1 MQHIRGIRK
10 ESKEAVKLK
19 KVLGPVAIIIIILG
33 VCALLF
39 IPKYNSLVTAEEN
52 VDSKWA
58 QVENQL
64 QRRYDLIPNLVE
76 SVKGYAKHEQEVIAS
91 ITEARAQLGNAQ
103 TPEQQ
108 AIANDALN
116 GALSRLLVVVE
127 NYPNLKADAN
137 FRQLMDEL
145 AGTENRLAVARED
158 YNNEVQGF
166 NKIVKRFPGNIVA
179 SMFGFEQKEYFKA
192 SAGAEK
198 APAVDFSDSGKQ

>member
-1 MQHIRGIRK
+1 MK
-10 ESKEAVKLK
+10 KL
-19 KVLGPVAIIIIILG
+19 LGPIGIIVIIL
-33 VCALLF
+33 VVIALLF

-64 QRRYDLIPNLVE
+64 QRRYNLIPNLVE
-76 SVKGYAKHEQEVIAS
+76 SVKGYANHEQEVIAN
-91 ITEARAQLGNAQ
+91 ITEARAQMGSASS
-103 TPEQQ
+103 PEEQ
-108 AIANDALN
+108 AVANDALT

-158 YNNEVQGF
+158 YNNEVQQF
-166 NKIVKRFPGNIVA
+166 NKHVKRFPGNLMA
-179 SMFGFEQKEYFKA
+179 GMFGFEQKEYFKA
-192 SAGAEK
+192 TAGADK
-198 APAVDFSDSGKQ
+198 APSIDFSQSGTH

>member
-1 MQHIRGIRK
+1 
-10 ESKEAVKLK
+10 LK
-19 KVLGPVAIIIIILG
+19 KVLGPIGIIIIIL
-33 VCALLF
+33 VLLALLF
-39 IPKYNSLVTAEEN
+39 IPKYNSLVTAEES

-76 SVKGYAKHEQEVIAS
+76 SVKGYAKHEQDIIAS
-91 ITEARAQLGNAQ
+91 ISEARSQMGNARS
-103 TPEQQ
+103 PEEQ
-108 AIANDALN
+108 AVANDALN

-158 YNNEVQGF
+158 YNNEVQTF
-166 NKIVKRFPGNIVA
+166 NKNVKRFPGNLIA
-179 SMFGFEQKEYFKA
+179 GMFGFEQKEYFKA
-192 SAGAEK
+192 TAGSEK
-198 APAVDFSDSGKQ
+198 APPIDFSNSGKQ

>member
-1 MQHIRGIRK
+1 M
-10 ESKEAVKLK
+10 K
-19 KVLGPVAIIIIILG
+19 KVFGPIGIVVIILALL
-33 VCALLF
+33 ALLF
-39 IPKYNSLVTAEEN
+39 IPKYNSLVTAEES

-76 SVKGYAKHEQEVIAS
+76 SVKGYAKHEQDIISS
-91 ITEARAQLGNAQ
+91 ISEARSQMGNAH
-103 TPEQQ
+103 TPEEQ
-108 AIANDALN
+108 AVANDTLN

-158 YNNEVQGF
+158 YNNEVQSF
-166 NKIVKRFPGNIVA
+166 NKNVKRFPGNLIA
-179 SMFGFEQKEYFKA
+179 GMFGFEQKEYFKA
-192 SAGAEK
+192 AAGSEK
-198 APAVDFSDSGKQ
+198 APSIDFSNSGKQ

>member
-1 MQHIRGIRK
+1 
-10 ESKEAVKLK
+10 LK
-19 KVLGPVAIIIIILG
+19 KLLGPIGIIVIIL
-33 VCALLF
+33 VVIALLF

-76 SVKGYAKHEQEVIAS
+76 SVKGYANHEQEVIAN
-91 ITEARAQLGNAQ
+91 ITEARAQMGNASS
-103 TPEQQ
+103 PEEQ
-108 AIANDALN
+108 AVANDALT

-158 YNNEVQGF
+158 YNNEVQQF
-166 NKIVKRFPGNIVA
+166 NKQVKRFPGNLMA
-179 SMFGFEQKEYFKA
+179 GMFGFEQKQYFKA
-192 SAGAEK
+192 AAGADK
-198 APAVDFSDSGKQ
+198 APSIDFSQSGTH

>member
-19 KVLGPVAIIIIILG
+19 KIFGPVAIIIIILG
-33 VCALLF
+33 VFALLF

-91 ITEARAQLGNAQ
+91 ITEARAQLGNAE

-116 GALSRLLVVVE
+116 GALGRLLVVVE

-166 NKIVKRFPGNIVA
+166 NKIVKRFPGNVVA
-179 SMFGFEQKEYFKA
+179 GMFGFEQKEYFKA
-192 SAGAEK
+192 AAGAEK

>member
-1 MQHIRGIRK
+1 MK
-10 ESKEAVKLK
+10 KL
-19 KVLGPVAIIIIILG
+19 LGPIGIIVIIL
-33 VCALLF
+33 VVIALLF

-76 SVKGYAKHEQEVIAS
+76 SVKGYANHEQEVIAN
-91 ITEARAQLGNAQ
+91 ITEARAQMGSASS
-103 TPEQQ
+103 PEEQ
-108 AIANDALN
+108 AVANDALTD
-116 GALSRLLVVVE
+116 ALSRLLVVVE

-158 YNNEVQGF
+158 YNNEVQQF
-166 NKIVKRFPGNIVA
+166 NKHVKRFPGNLMA
-179 SMFGFEQKEYFKA
+179 GMFGFEQKEYFKA
-192 SAGAEK
+192 AAGADK
-198 APAVDFSDSGKQ
+198 APSIDFSQSGTH

>member
-1 MQHIRGIRK
+1 MKKWFGPIGII
-10 ESKEAVKLK
+10 V
-19 KVLGPVAIIIIILG
+19 IILI
-33 VCALLF
+33 VLALVL

-76 SVKGYAKHEQEVIAS
+76 SVKGYANHEQQIIAD
-91 ITEARAQLGNAQ
+91 ITNARAQMSNAN
-103 TPEQQ
+103 TPAQQ
-108 AIANDALN
+108 AVANDALT

-158 YNNEVQGF
+158 YNNEVQQY
-166 NKIVKRFPGNIVA
+166 NKHVKRFPSNLMAG
-179 SMFGFEQKEYFKA
+179 MFGFEQKEYFKA
-192 SAGAEK
+192 AAGAEQ
-198 APAVDFSDSGKQ
+198 APSIDFSQSGTQ

>member
-1 MQHIRGIRK
+1 MKKIFGPIGII
-10 ESKEAVKLK
+10 V
-19 KVLGPVAIIIIILG
+19 IIL
-33 VCALLF
+33 VVLALLF
-39 IPKYNSLVTAEEN
+39 IPKYNSLVTAEES

-76 SVKGYAKHEQEVIAS
+76 SVKGYANHEKEVITS
-91 ITEARAQLGNAQ
+91 ITEARAQMGSAHS
-103 TPEQQ
+103 PKEQ
-108 AIANDALN
+108 AVANDALN

-158 YNNEVQGF
+158 FNNEVQAF
-166 NKIVKRFPGNIVA
+166 NKTVKRFPGNLIA
-179 SMFGFEQKEYFKA
+179 GMFGFEQKEYFKA
-192 SAGAEK
+192 AVGAEK
-198 APAVDFSDSGKQ
+198 APSIDFGSSGKQ

>member
-1 MQHIRGIRK
+1 M
-10 ESKEAVKLK
+10 
-19 KVLGPVAIIIIILG
+19 
-33 VCALLF
+33 ALLF
-39 IPKYNSLVTAEEN
+39 IPKYNSLVTAEES

-76 SVKGYAKHEQEVIAS
+76 SVKGYANHEKEVIAS
-91 ITEARAQLGNAQ
+91 ITEARAQMGSAQ
-103 TPEQQ
+103 SPKEQ
-108 AIANDALN
+108 AVANDALN

-158 YNNEVQGF
+158 YNNEVQIF
-166 NKIVKRFPGNIVA
+166 NKTVKRFPGNFIA
-179 SMFGFEQKEYFKA
+179 GMFGFEQKEYFKA
-192 SAGAEK
+192 AAGAEK
-198 APAVDFSDSGKQ
+198 APSIDFGSSGNH

>member
-1 MQHIRGIRK
+1 MK
-10 ESKEAVKLK
+10 KL
-19 KVLGPVAIIIIILG
+19 LGPIGIIVIIL
-33 VCALLF
+33 VVIALLF

-76 SVKGYAKHEQEVIAS
+76 SVKGYANHEQEVIAN
-91 ITEARAQLGNAQ
+91 ITEARAQMRSASS
-103 TPEQQ
+103 PEEQ
-108 AIANDALN
+108 AVANDALT

-158 YNNEVQGF
+158 YNNEVQQF
-166 NKIVKRFPGNIVA
+166 NKHVKRFPRNLMAG
-179 SMFGFEQKEYFKA
+179 MFGFEQKEYFKA
-192 SAGAEK
+192 TAGADK
-198 APAVDFSDSGKQ
+198 APSIDFSQSGTH

>member
-1 MQHIRGIRK
+1 
-10 ESKEAVKLK
+10 LK
-19 KVLGPVAIIIIILG
+19 KVFGPIGIVVIILALL
-33 VCALLF
+33 ALLF
-39 IPKYNSLVTAEEN
+39 IPKYNSLVTAEES

-76 SVKGYAKHEQEVIAS
+76 SVKGYAKHEQDIISS
-91 ITEARAQLGNAQ
+91 ISEARSQMGNAR
-103 TPEQQ
+103 TPEEQ
-108 AIANDALN
+108 AVANDTLN

-158 YNNEVQGF
+158 YNNEVQTF
-166 NKIVKRFPGNIVA
+166 NKNVKRFPGNLIA
-179 SMFGFEQKEYFKA
+179 GMFGFEQKEYFKA
-192 SAGAEK
+192 TAGSEK
-198 APAVDFSDSGKQ
+198 APSIDFSNSGKQ

>member
-1 MQHIRGIRK
+1 MK
-10 ESKEAVKLK
+10 KL
-19 KVLGPVAIIIIILG
+19 LGPIGIIVIIL
-33 VCALLF
+33 VVIALLF

-76 SVKGYAKHEQEVIAS
+76 SVKGYASHEQEVIAN
-91 ITEARAQLGNAQ
+91 ITQARAQMGSAR
-103 TPEQQ
+103 TPEEQ
-108 AIANDALN
+108 AVANDALT

-158 YNNEVQGF
+158 YNNEVQQF
-166 NKIVKRFPGNIVA
+166 NKHVKRFPGNLMA
-179 SMFGFEQKEYFKA
+179 GMFGFEQKEYFKA
-192 SAGAEK
+192 AAGADK
-198 APAVDFSDSGKQ
+198 APSIDFSQSGTH

>member
-1 MQHIRGIRK
+1 MKKWFGPIGII
-10 ESKEAVKLK
+10 V
-19 KVLGPVAIIIIILG
+19 IILI
-33 VCALLF
+33 VLALVL

-76 SVKGYAKHEQEVIAS
+76 SVKGYANHEQQIIAD
-91 ITEARAQLGNAQ
+91 ITNARAQMSNAN
-103 TPEQQ
+103 TPAQQ
-108 AIANDALN
+108 AVANDALT

-158 YNNEVQGF
+158 YNNEVQQF
-166 NKIVKRFPGNIVA
+166 NKHVKRFPGNLMA
-179 SMFGFEQKEYFKA
+179 GMFGFEQKEYFKA
-192 SAGAEK
+192 ATGAEQ
-198 APAVDFSDSGKQ
+198 APSIDFSQSGTQ

>member
-1 MQHIRGIRK
+1 
-10 ESKEAVKLK
+10 LK
-19 KVLGPVAIIIIILG
+19 KVLGPIGIIIIIL
-33 VCALLF
+33 VLLALLF
-39 IPKYNSLVTAEEN
+39 IPKYNSLVTAEES

-76 SVKGYAKHEQEVIAS
+76 SVKGYAKHEQDIIAS
-91 ITEARAQLGNAQ
+91 ISEARSQMGNARS
-103 TPEQQ
+103 PEEQ
-108 AIANDALN
+108 AVANDALN

-158 YNNEVQGF
+158 YNNEVQTF
-166 NKIVKRFPGNIVA
+166 NKNVKRFPGNLIA
-179 SMFGFEQKEYFKA
+179 GMFGFEQKEYFKA
-192 SAGAEK
+192 AAGSEK
-198 APAVDFSDSGKQ
+198 APSIDFSNSGKQ

>member
-1 MQHIRGIRK
+1 
-10 ESKEAVKLK
+10 LK
-19 KVLGPVAIIIIILG
+19 KIVGPVGIIVIIL
-33 VCALLF
+33 VVLALLF
-39 IPKYNSLVTAEEN
+39 IPKYNSLVTAEES

-76 SVKGYAKHEQEVIAS
+76 SVKGYANHEKEVIAS
-91 ITEARAQLGNAQ
+91 ITEARAQMGSAQ
-103 TPEQQ
+103 SPKEQ
-108 AIANDALN
+108 AVANDALN

-158 YNNEVQGF
+158 YNNEVQTF
-166 NKIVKRFPGNIVA
+166 NKTVKRFPGNLIA
-179 SMFGFEQKEYFKA
+179 GMFGFEQKEYFKA
-192 SAGAEK
+192 AAGAEK
-198 APAVDFSDSGKQ
+198 APSIDFGSTGKQ

>member
-1 MQHIRGIRK
+1 MK
-10 ESKEAVKLK
+10 KL
-19 KVLGPVAIIIIILG
+19 LGPIGIIVIIL
-33 VCALLF
+33 VVIALLF

-76 SVKGYAKHEQEVIAS
+76 SVKGYANHEQEVIAN
-91 ITEARAQLGNAQ
+91 ITEARAQMGSASS
-103 TPEQQ
+103 PEEQ
-108 AIANDALN
+108 AVANDALT

-158 YNNEVQGF
+158 YNNEVQQF
-166 NKIVKRFPGNIVA
+166 NKHVKRFPGNLMA
-179 SMFGFEQKEYFKA
+179 GMFGFEQKEYFKA
-192 SAGAEK
+192 TAGADK
-198 APAVDFSDSGKQ
+198 APSIDFSQSGTQ

>member
-1 MQHIRGIRK
+1 M
-10 ESKEAVKLK
+10 K
-19 KVLGPVAIIIIILG
+19 KVLGPIGIIVIVLG
-33 VCALLF
+33 VLALLF

-64 QRRYDLIPNLVE
+64 QRRYDLIPNLVQ
-76 SVKGYAKHEQEVIAS
+76 SVKGYANHEQEVIAS
-91 ITEARAQLGNAQ
+91 ITEARAQMGNAQ

-108 AIANDALN
+108 AVANDALN

-166 NKIVKRFPGNIVA
+166 NKIVKRFPGNIMA
-179 SMFGFEQKEYFKA
+179 NIFGFEQKQYFKA
-192 SAGAEK
+192 AAGAEQ

>member
-1 MQHIRGIRK
+1 
-10 ESKEAVKLK
+10 LK
-19 KVLGPVAIIIIILG
+19 KVLGPIGIIIIIL
-33 VCALLF
+33 VLLALLF
-39 IPKYNSLVTAEEN
+39 IPKYNSLVTAEES

-76 SVKGYAKHEQEVIAS
+76 SVKGYAKHEQDIIAS
-91 ITEARAQLGNAQ
+91 ISEARSQMGNARS
-103 TPEQQ
+103 PEEQ
-108 AIANDALN
+108 AVANDALN

-158 YNNEVQGF
+158 YNNEVQTF
-166 NKIVKRFPGNIVA
+166 NKNVKRFLGNLIA
-179 SMFGFEQKEYFKA
+179 GMFGFEQKEYFKA
-192 SAGAEK
+192 AAGSEK
-198 APAVDFSDSGKQ
+198 APSIDFSNSGKQ

>member
-1 MQHIRGIRK
+1 M
-10 ESKEAVKLK
+10 K
-19 KVLGPVAIIIIILG
+19 KVLEPIGIIIIIL
-33 VCALLF
+33 VLLALLF
-39 IPKYNSLVTAEEN
+39 IPKYNSLVTAEES

-76 SVKGYAKHEQEVIAS
+76 SVKGYAKHEQDIIAS
-91 ITEARAQLGNAQ
+91 ISKARSQMGNARS
-103 TPEQQ
+103 PEEQ
-108 AIANDALN
+108 AVANDALN

-158 YNNEVQGF
+158 YNNEVQTF
-166 NKIVKRFPGNIVA
+166 NKNVKRFPGNLIA
-179 SMFGFEQKEYFKA
+179 GMFGFEQKEYFKA
-192 SAGAEK
+192 TAGSEK
-198 APAVDFSDSGKQ
+198 APSIDFSNSGKQ

>member
-1 MQHIRGIRK
+1 MKKWFGPIGII
-10 ESKEAVKLK
+10 V
-19 KVLGPVAIIIIILG
+19 IILI
-33 VCALLF
+33 VLALVL

-76 SVKGYAKHEQEVIAS
+76 SVKGYANHEQQIIAD
-91 ITEARAQLGNAQ
+91 ITNARAQMSNAN
-103 TPEQQ
+103 TPAQQ
-108 AIANDALN
+108 AVANDALT

-158 YNNEVQGF
+158 YNNEVKQF
-166 NKIVKRFPGNIVA
+166 NKHVKRFPGNLMA
-179 SMFGFEQKEYFKA
+179 GMFGFEQKEYFKA
-192 SAGAEK
+192 AAGAEQ
-198 APAVDFSDSGKQ
+198 APSIDFSQSGTQ

>member
-19 KVLGPVAIIIIILG
+19 KIFGPVAIIIIILG
-33 VCALLF
+33 VFALLF

-116 GALSRLLVVVE
+116 GALGRLLVVVE

-166 NKIVKRFPGNIVA
+166 NKIVKRFPGNVVA
-179 SMFGFEQKEYFKA
+179 GMFGFEQKEYFKA
-192 SAGAEK
+192 AAGAEK

>member
-1 MQHIRGIRK
+1 MK
-10 ESKEAVKLK
+10 KL
-19 KVLGPVAIIIIILG
+19 LGPIGIIVIIL
-33 VCALLF
+33 VVIALLF

-76 SVKGYAKHEQEVIAS
+76 SVKGYANHEQEVIAN
-91 ITEARAQLGNAQ
+91 ITEARAQMGSASS
-103 TPEQQ
+103 PEEQ
-108 AIANDALN
+108 AVANDALT

-158 YNNEVQGF
+158 YNNEVQQF
-166 NKIVKRFPGNIVA
+166 NKNVKRFPGNLMA
-179 SMFGFEQKEYFKA
+179 GMFGFEQKEYFKA
-192 SAGAEK
+192 AAGADK
-198 APAVDFSDSGKQ
+198 APSIDFSQSGTH

>member
-1 MQHIRGIRK
+1 MK
-10 ESKEAVKLK
+10 KL
-19 KVLGPVAIIIIILG
+19 LGPVGIIMIVIVLL
-33 VCALLF
+33 ALLF

-76 SVKGYAKHEQEVIAS
+76 SVKGYANHEQEVIAS
-91 ITEARAQLGNAQ
+91 ITQARAQMGSAN
-103 TPEQQ
+103 TPEEQ
-108 AIANDALN
+108 ASANDALN

-127 NYPNLKADAN
+127 NYPTLKADAN

-166 NKIVKRFPGNIVA
+166 NKIVKRFPGNLIA
-179 SMFGFEQKEYFKA
+179 GLFGFEQKEYFKA
-192 SAGAEK
+192 AAGAEQ
-198 APAVDFSDSGKQ
+198 APSIDFSESSKQ

>member
-1 MQHIRGIRK
+1 M
-10 ESKEAVKLK
+10 K
-19 KVLGPVAIIIIILG
+19 KVLGPIGIIIIILELL
-33 VCALLF
+33 ALLF
-39 IPKYNSLVTAEEN
+39 IPKYNSLVTAEES

-76 SVKGYAKHEQEVIAS
+76 SVKGYAKHEQDIIAS
-91 ITEARAQLGNAQ
+91 ISEARSQMGNARS
-103 TPEQQ
+103 PEEQ
-108 AIANDALN
+108 AVANDALN

-158 YNNEVQGF
+158 YNNEVQTF
-166 NKIVKRFPGNIVA
+166 NKNVKRFPGNLIA
-179 SMFGFEQKEYFKA
+179 GMFGFEQKEYFKA
-192 SAGAEK
+192 TAGSEK
-198 APAVDFSDSGKQ
+198 APSIDFSNSGKQ

>member
-116 GALSRLLVVVE
+116 GALGRLLVVVE

-166 NKIVKRFPGNIVA
+166 NKIVKRFPGNVVA
-179 SMFGFEQKEYFKA
+179 GMFGFEQKEYFKA
-192 SAGAEK
+192 AAGAEK

>member
-1 MQHIRGIRK
+1 MKKWFGPIGII
-10 ESKEAVKLK
+10 V
-19 KVLGPVAIIIIILG
+19 IILI
-33 VCALLF
+33 VLALVL

-76 SVKGYAKHEQEVIAS
+76 SVKGYANHEQQIIAD
-91 ITEARAQLGNAQ
+91 ITNARAQMSNAN
-103 TPEQQ
+103 TPAQQ
-108 AIANDALN
+108 AVANDALT

-158 YNNEVQGF
+158 YNNEVQQY
-166 NKIVKRFPGNIVA
+166 NKHVKRFPGNLMA
-179 SMFGFEQKEYFKA
+179 GMFGFEQKEYFKA
-192 SAGAEK
+192 AAGAEQ
-198 APAVDFSDSGKQ
+198 APSIDFSQSGTQ

>member
-1 MQHIRGIRK
+1 M
-10 ESKEAVKLK
+10 K
-19 KVLGPVAIIIIILG
+19 KIFGPIGMIVIIL
-33 VCALLF
+33 VVLALLF
-39 IPKYNSLVTAEEN
+39 IPKYNSLVTAEES

-76 SVKGYAKHEQEVIAS
+76 SVKGYANHEKDVIAS
-91 ITEARAQLGNAQ
+91 ITEARAQMGSAHS
-103 TPEQQ
+103 PKEQ
-108 AIANDALN
+108 AVANDALN

-158 YNNEVQGF
+158 YNNEVQAF
-166 NKIVKRFPGNIVA
+166 NKTVKRFPGNLIA
-179 SMFGFEQKEYFKA
+179 GMFGFEQKEYFKA
-192 SAGAEK
+192 AAGTEK
-198 APAVDFSDSGKQ
+198 APSIDFSSSGKQ

>member
-1 MQHIRGIRK
+1 MK
-10 ESKEAVKLK
+10 KL
-19 KVLGPVAIIIIILG
+19 LGPIGIIVIIL
-33 VCALLF
+33 VVIALLF

-76 SVKGYAKHEQEVIAS
+76 SVKGYASHEQEVIAN
-91 ITEARAQLGNAQ
+91 ITQARAQMGSAR
-103 TPEQQ
+103 TPEEQ
-108 AIANDALN
+108 AVANDALT

-158 YNNEVQGF
+158 YNNEVQQF
-166 NKIVKRFPGNIVA
+166 NKHVKRFPGNLIA
-179 SMFGFEQKEYFKA
+179 GMFGFEQKEYFKA
-192 SAGAEK
+192 AAGADK
-198 APAVDFSDSGKQ
+198 APSIDFSQSGTH

>member
-1 MQHIRGIRK
+1 M
-10 ESKEAVKLK
+10 K
-19 KVLGPVAIIIIILG
+19 KVLGPIGIIIIIL
-33 VCALLF
+33 VLLALLF
-39 IPKYNSLVTAEEN
+39 IPKYNSLVTAEES

-76 SVKGYAKHEQEVIAS
+76 SVKGYAKHEQDIIAS
-91 ITEARAQLGNAQ
+91 ISEARSQMGNARS
-103 TPEQQ
+103 PEEQ
-108 AIANDALN
+108 AVANDALN

-158 YNNEVQGF
+158 YNNEVQTF
-166 NKIVKRFPGNIVA
+166 NKIVKRFPGNLIA
-179 SMFGFEQKEYFKA
+179 GMFGFEQKEYFKA
-192 SAGAEK
+192 TAGSEK
-198 APAVDFSDSGKQ
+198 APSIDFSNSGKQ